1 MVIVGG
7 MGSVLGSIYGAIF
20 MTLVPELLNVVSGIM
35 RDLLPRMGQLF
46 IPLKVVIF
54 GTLIVFFL
62 VFEPLGLAEIWRR
75 IKAFFR
81 LLPFS
86 Y

>member
-20 MTLVPELLNVVSGIM
+20 MTLVPELLNVFSGY
-35 RDLLPRMGQLF
+35 LSGAYPQMGKLF
-46 IPLKVVIF
+46 IPMKEVIF
-54 GTLIVFFL
+54 GSLIVLFL

-75 IKAFFR
+75 VKDFFR
-81 LLPFS
+81 LWPFS